1 MPGLMPML
9 LATSH
14 LMLAADRVPQFNL
27 DPSCGAATT
36 ASVMDN
42 RDESSCKRDEE
53 AARAKLDQDWAQYS
67 PAQKTECV
75 RLSTV
80 GGPASY
86 VELITCL
93 EMSKAASSLP
103 ADLDTM
109 GPGSAR

>member
-14 LMLAADRVPQFNL
+14 LMLAADRVPQFNV
-27 DPSCGAATT
+27 DPSCRAATT

-53 AARAKLDQDWAQYS
+53 AARAQLDQDWAQYS